1 MLSRAQRFPS
11 RVVPTRVTSVTE
23 LERLAALHRSVPIH
37 PTQLYSSIQA
47 LLLSAVLSGLFYIRK
62 RHGVVIGA
70 LFVLYPL
77 PRMILELIRAD
88 NPHDVGGLTISQS
101 VSFAML
107 AAGLVYLV
115 VLYKRLPE
123 RSLLVDQEAAAA
135 QTA

>member
-1 MLSRAQRFPS
+1 MQFY
-11 RVVPTRVTSVTE
+11 
-23 LERLAALHRSVPIH
+23 LAALHRSLPVH
-37 PTQLYSSIQA
+37 PTQLYSSVQA

-77 PRMILELIRAD
+77 PRMFLELIRTD

-107 AAGLVYLV
+107 AAGIVYLV
-115 VLYKRLPE
+115 VLYKWLPE